1 MLVKHAQRGQALVET
16 MMLLPVALV
25 VLFAILYFARFG
37 VLEERAQSAVRYG
50 ALMSYESA
58 SNYSASDI
66 YNTVGSHPPPI
77 SVCSANVVPDT
88 VTALNGTGPSGS
100 AQPFWK
106 PDHPATA
113 TCTVSTASFGGASWA
128 AYHYLTIT
136 KHTVTASMDVPA
148 YVTSVLGMTGNVT
161 ASLAYA
167 HADPPS
173 TIIYCVSN
181 TAAAVAAGLNVSYT
195 GGSC

>member
-16 MMLLPVALV
+16 AVFLPVALV
-25 VLFAILYFARFG
+25 VMFAILYFARFG
-37 VLEERAQSAVRYG
+37 VLEERAQSAVRYA
-50 ALMSYESA
+50 ALMSYEGS
-58 SNYSASDI
+58 SNYSAADI
-66 YNTVGSHPPPI
+66 YNTVGSRPPPI
-77 SVCSANVVPDT
+77 TACTANVVPDT
-88 VTALNGTGPSGS
+88 VNALNGTGPSGS

-106 PDHPATA
+106 PDHPAVA
-113 TCTVSTASFGGASWA
+113 TCTVSTANFGGASWA

-136 KHTVTASMDVPA
+136 KHSVSASMDVPS
-148 YVTSVLGMTGNVT
+148 YVTSVLGITGNVT

-173 TIIYCVSN
+173 TIISCVGN

>member
-16 MMLLPVALV
+16 MVFLPVALV

-37 VLEERAQSAVRYG
+37 VLEERAQSAVRYA
-50 ALMSYESA
+50 ALMSYESP
-58 SNYSASDI
+58 SEYSAAGI
-66 YNTVGSHPPPI
+66 YATVAANAPLATTCLP
-77 SVCSANVVPDT
+77 SVVTDT
-88 VTALNGTGPSGS
+88 VTALSGTGPSGS

-113 TCTVSTASFGGASWA
+113 VCTVSTANFGGAVWA
-128 AYHYLTIT
+128 AYHYVTVT
-136 KHTVTASMDVPA
+136 KHSVTASMDVPA
-148 YVTSVLGMTGNVT
+148 YVTSVLGVTGTVT

-181 TAAAVAAGLNVSYT
+181 TADAVAAGLNVTYT